1 MNIAEGKHV
10 PEFTLPSTK
19 RKSLSLSDYLGERHV
34 LLVFFPLAFTPG

>member
-1 MNIAEGKHV
+1 MTVSEGKRV

-19 RKSLSLSDYLGERHV
+19 RKSMSLSDYMGEKHV